1 MGINELLKILRPH
14 IIEKHLSD
22 FQGKTAAVDMMAW
35 IYRGAYASAVD
46 VNQGKKSDLYLNF
59 PMKMLAL
66 LHSHGITPIA
76 VFDGRSLKAKENI
89 ESERLENKNKNLSQA
104 KKLQA
109 EGKEEESKKV
119 FRRALKIKSR
129 MINTLIHLLKSLN
142 IRVIVAP
149 YEADSQIAYLC
160 KSKIADFAITEDSD
174 LIPFGVDHICY
185 KLDAEGNF
193 SYLNMEKFYSM
204 KIEEIYDSNLRT
216 LKKIFNNHLR
226 LVEFCVMLGCDYLPS
241 IKGYGFKTALNLF
254 ESYEKLDTVLHQM
267 KFTDKFKKNMPED
280 YHVKVKKCVALF
292 FLQTVYNP
300 QENKL
305 QPLTDL
311 DEEEKNL
318 QNKKREINFSNST
331 GSNGSFP
338 YNRINE
344 NIIDWLKKISN
355 ENNCEEFF
363 GDLLWDKAIDFC
375 NGNLDV
381 KTYMLEKKIENQES
395 ITKYFNRFKNVFN
408 PRHEQNEELGNN
420 NFNDFNKVN
429 NFQEQILQ
437 EEQEN
442 VNSNFTCNNDY
453 DAQGVK
459 VTEELEQIIYFK
471 DFNENNEN
479 YENCEN
485 RDKYYNTKKFEKNG
499 EIREDINNYE
509 LEDNKN
515 SLYLNS
521 NNNINKLNQ
530 HFKNENYEKSSNI
543 NKSNQTFS
551 NDEEDLEMQYCL
563 KKISKMEKTD
573 NLNKSEKKEKLNYT
587 HINQNT
593 PTRNNNDKEISNILK
608 LCESLTK
615 EEQEYE
621 KEKLKVLNDTINNY
635 DNKNL
640 KNKSNFNTPIKNSVC
655 ELFSSSKKIKSPIFM
670 EEDEKPRDLFDL
682 LEKEKD
688 NTLIDHGSKINET
701 DFLR

>member
-66 LHSHGITPIA
+66 LQSNAISPIA

-89 ESERLENKNKNLSQA
+89 ESERLENKNKNLTQA

-129 MINTLIHLLKSLN
+129 MINTIINLLKSLN

-149 YEADSQIAYLC
+149 YEADSQIAFLC

-185 KLDAEGNF
+185 KLDADGNF

-204 KIEEIYDSNLRT
+204 KIEEIYDSNLKS

-241 IKGYGFKTALNLF
+241 IKGYGFKTAINLF

-267 KFTDKFKKNMPED
+267 KFMDKFKKNIPAD
-280 YHVKVKKCVALF
+280 YLVKVKKCVALF

-300 QENKL
+300 LGNKL

-311 DEEEKNL
+311 DEEEKNI
-318 QNKKREINFSNST
+318 NFKKREINSNSI
-331 GSNGSFP
+331 SNSIISIN
-338 YNRINE
+338 YSSRINE
-344 NIIDWLKKISN
+344 NIIDVLKKVSC
-355 ENNCEEFF
+355 ENNEEFF
-363 GDLLWDKAIDFC
+363 GDLLWEKAQDFC
-375 NGNLDV
+375 VGNLDV
-381 KTYMLEKKIENQES
+381 KTFLSEKKTENQES
-395 ITKYFNRFKNVFN
+395 ISKYFNRFKNIFIPKNYV
-408 PRHEQNEELGNN
+408 NEMPGINSNKCVDLND
-420 NFNDFNKVN
+420 FNDFNN
-429 NFQEQILQ
+429 QISYQPQEDH
-437 EEQEN
+437 EN
-442 VNSNFTCNNDY
+442 ININSNFTCNNDY
-453 DAQGVK
+453 DTQGVK
-459 VTEELEQIIYFK
+459 LTQELEQIIYFK
-471 DFNENNEN
+471 DPNTGNNNNESN
-479 YENCEN
+479 ENCEIN
-485 RDKYYNTKKFEKNG
+485 YSYDCNEQKDENDHRRKYENNC
-499 EIREDINNYE
+499 EIREDINNYQFE
-509 LEDNKN
+509 ETENTYNTSSFTNNFKQ
-515 SLYLNS
+515 S
-521 NNNINKLNQ
+521 NNNK
-530 HFKNENYEKSSNI
+530 E
-543 NKSNQTFS
+543 
-551 NDEEDLEMQYCL
+551 DDLEMRFYL
-563 KKISKMEKTD
+563 NKISKMENNYKP
-573 NLNKSEKKEKLNYT
+573 EKKEKKEKMNYT
-587 HINQNT
+587 NLNQNT
-593 PTRNNNDKEISNILK
+593 PTRNDKEISNILK

-615 EEQEYE
+615 EEREYE
-621 KEKLKVLNDTINNY
+621 KEKSKNDLLKN
-635 DNKNL
+635 DNKGL

-655 ELFSSSKKIKSPIFM
+655 ELFSSSKKNKSLLFM
-670 EEDEKPRDLFDL
+670 EEDEKPKDLFDL
-682 LEKEKD
+682 LEKEKEY
-688 NTLIDHGSKINET
+688 TLIDNDNKLNET